1 MPLPETNPAAV
12 LAFDALVNR
21 ALAKRVADTPYP
33 RDAKAD
39 TVDESGASVP
49 DQQNAADEARAA

>member
-1 MPLPETNPAAV
+1 MPIPETNPAAV

-33 RDAKAD
+33 RNAETDAAVESDASLPDTQGASGKAKA
-39 TVDESGASVP
+39 A
-49 DQQNAADEARAA
+49 